1 MHSALTFESLS
12 SLVCSLFFQP
22 VCFWF
27 QVSFDRVNKAEDGT
41 ESVKHVKRMLY
52 HRMNV
57 LPQKKVMTFNRHTDD
72 FQFHASY
79 TDLDFLNEEE
89 KR

>member
-1 MHSALTFESLS
+1 M
-12 SLVCSLFFQP
+12 
-22 VCFWF
+22 
-27 QVSFDRVNKAEDGT
+27 SFDRINKAEDGT

-57 LPQKKVMTFNRHTDD
+57 VPQKKVMTFNRHLDD

-79 TDLDFLNEEE
+79 TELDFLNEEE
-89 KR
+89 KRWEFVSAFCDCLFQGFNFILTKLNQFG

>member
-1 MHSALTFESLS
+1 MQNQSKWEVFLLLKGKSLWRIRF
-12 SLVCSLFFQP
+12 C
-22 VCFWF
+22 F

-41 ESVKHVKRMLY
+41 ETVKHVKRMLY

-57 LPQKKVMTFNRHTDD
+57 VPQKKVMTFNRHMGD
-72 FQFHASY
+72 FEFLASY
-79 TDLDFLNEEE
+79 TELDFLSEEE

>member
-1 MHSALTFESLS
+1 M
-12 SLVCSLFFQP
+12 
-22 VCFWF
+22 
-27 QVSFDRVNKAEDGT
+27 SFDRINKAEDGT

-57 LPQKKVMTFNRHTDD
+57 VPQKKVMTFNKHNDD

-79 TDLDFLNEEE
+79 TELDFLGEEE